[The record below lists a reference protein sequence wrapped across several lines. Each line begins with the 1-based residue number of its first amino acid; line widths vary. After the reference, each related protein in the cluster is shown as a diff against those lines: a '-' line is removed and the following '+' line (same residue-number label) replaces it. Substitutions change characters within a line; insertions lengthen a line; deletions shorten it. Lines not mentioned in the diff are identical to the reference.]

1 MPQTHKENQEGL
13 NEGYY
18 SHCSFRSATQAVPA
32 EINPRSVLNRL
43 FKKAEPGGPDR
54 KPGAD
59 ALERSMLD
67 LVIGG
72 AKDLRR
78 TLPQDDQHKL
88 DEYLDS
94 VRSVERRIAAIE
106 YRQKEA
112 ALKRPESVSANA
124 TIRIPRR
131 LKSKFP
137 KGTNAASTCRSCAT

>member
-32 EINPRSVLNRL
+32 ETNPRSVLNRL
-43 FKKAEPGGPDR
+43 FKKTDSGTTKRD
-54 KPGAD
+54 PGAD

-67 LVIGG
+67 LVIDG

-78 TLPQDDQHKL
+78 TLPQDDQLYKL

-112 ALKRPESVSANA
+112 ALE
-124 TIRIPRR
+124 
-131 LKSKFP
+131 
-137 KGTNAASTCRSCAT
+137 AAGMRA